1 MSRYF
6 NLTYQAV
13 LGAFFLFATY
23 RVPVDLYPFFLSAF
37 EDVAVG
43 RWIAMAAAVLCSSL
57 CFTAAMVCG
66 IRFARTLRALRKQPL
81 PSNE

>member
-37 EDVAVG
+37 DDV
-43 RWIAMAAAVLCSSL
+43 AAVLCSSL

>member
-6 NLTYQAV
+6 NLTYQTV
-13 LGAFFLFATY
+13 LGGFFAFATY
-23 RVPVDLYPFFLSAF
+23 RVPVDLHPVFLSVWA
-37 EDVAVG
+37 DVGGG

-66 IRFARTLRALRKQPL
+66 IRFARTLRALKKQPL